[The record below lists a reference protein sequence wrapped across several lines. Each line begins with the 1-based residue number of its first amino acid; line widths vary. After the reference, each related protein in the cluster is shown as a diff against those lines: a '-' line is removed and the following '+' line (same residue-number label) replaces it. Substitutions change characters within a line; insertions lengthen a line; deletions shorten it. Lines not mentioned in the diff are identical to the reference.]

1 MLAYKITK
9 DYKKIYDFINYNVDG
24 TVLFCST
31 QRHGFLS
38 CYKKSRKIYFA
49 PFNPAFIFE
58 VHSTKLDNLS
68 FIRHCK
74 KDDIEFIEPSI

>member
-1 MLAYKITK
+1 MITDIIILRFLNLLNIHK
-9 DYKKIYDFINYNVDG
+9 DKMN
-24 TVLFCST
+24 
-31 QRHGFLS
+31 FLS